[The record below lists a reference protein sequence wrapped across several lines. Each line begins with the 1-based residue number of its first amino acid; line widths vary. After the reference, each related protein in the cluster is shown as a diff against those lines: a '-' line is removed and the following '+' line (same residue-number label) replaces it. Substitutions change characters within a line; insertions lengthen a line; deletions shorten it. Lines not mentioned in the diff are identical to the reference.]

1 MPTGGAV
8 AQVRLERSFLGLDQT
23 RVVLELGGP
32 GNFGRGGE
40 ERQRQV
46 DRVRQQVLVHLANLG
61 VVREPD
67 VWFTSILTGKTKNLW
82 THCFFFDNI
91 GAPYH

>member
-40 ERQRQV
+40 ERQGEV

-61 VVREPD
+61 VVRAPY
-67 VWFTSILTGKTKNLW
+67 VWFTSILPGKNEKFLY
-82 THCFFFDNI
+82 HLFFFR
-91 GAPYH
+91 